1 MTLRPMPGLV
11 VKTHLVG
18 EDTTAVVV
26 TGELDFATRDALVEA
41 LMAIEELGTGGLVLD
56 LRHLS
61 FIDSAGLHVLIA
73 AHKRAIAGGW
83 RFQIV
88 SGPGRV
94 WRALKLSGLTNELP
108 FVSRVPGED

>member
-11 VKTHLVG
+11 VKTRLVG
-18 EDTTAVVV
+18 EETTVVAV
-26 TGELDFATRDALVEA
+26 TGELDFATRDELVEA
-41 LMAIEELGTGGLVLD
+41 LTAIEELGTRGLVLD

-83 RFQIV
+83 TFEIV

-94 WRALKLSGLTNELP
+94 WRALSLSGLTSELR